1 MSRKISSY
9 FLVKPKESSSKKV
22 ELDSLSTV
30 ASENAEESESDH
42 AEEKDDNRV
51 DENAINE
58 NKNIAGNSAETTVM
72 PNQPHKFEFPKKDYG
87 RQTRSFQSSWFKD
100 FPWFHYDEIS
110 DSAFCYICISQ
121 NNKGNLTSARNK
133 EQSFISTGYSN
144 WKKALERFKEHQTSE
159 CHKVALTLK

>member
-51 DENAINE
+51 DENATNE
-58 NKNIAGNSAETTVM
+58 KIQQET
-72 PNQPHKFEFPKKDYG
+72 QQKLQLC
-87 RQTRSFQSSWFKD
+87 QT
-100 FPWFHYDEIS
+100 
-110 DSAFCYICISQ
+110 
-121 NNKGNLTSARNK
+121 NLTNLNSPEKITEGRHAVFNPLGLK
-133 EQSFISTGYSN
+133 
-144 WKKALERFKEHQTSE
+144 TSRG
-159 CHKVALTLK
+159 CIMMK